1 MPRSSDWTDC
11 ATADSCIAAGK
22 ADVSGC
28 PVWVR
33 TRSDGET
40 ACETTASASQRLP
53 TSRRN
58 QAVDQVGWHWPV
70 MAGIGAGDGNRT
82 HGSSLGSLGITIIRR
97 PRKLDSKRLTEVS
110 ANHTTGAPTGPVAA
124 MPPGKPGVDQL
135 TSATAA
141 GLTPVVTIGVLSAV
155 SDPSALMANCDTV
168 LSLMFVAY
176 AY

>member
-28 PVWVR
+28 PAWVR
-33 TRSDGET
+33 TRGDGES

-58 QAVDQVGWHWPV
+58 QAVDQVGWHWPA

-97 PRKLDSKRLTEVS
+97 PPKLDSKRLTEVS
-110 ANHTTGAPTGPVAA
+110 ANHATGAPTGPVAA
-124 MPPGKPGVDQL
+124 MPPGKSDVDQL
-135 TSATAA
+135 TRATPA
-141 GLTPVVTIGVLSAV
+141 GLAPVATSGGLGAPR
-155 SDPSALMANCDTV
+155 DP
-168 LSLMFVAY
+168 
-176 AY
+176 